1 MPMTSQFETANG
13 VLQVT
18 GSLDRGSD
26 ADFTGALEKY
36 CASTPP
42 DQRTVDMTHV
52 RWLAPTGAKVLI
64 QFAQETLEKS
74 GKMRVLASRHV
85 FQTLNLL
92 GAKTWMNIEVIHIAG
107 NRQSGVVPSMPEEPK
122 VESAPAPAAPKVE
135 ESLGMG
141 GAMGDLSLDPNLLES
156 SSSLA
161 PVYDFIP
168 PALPSSKPAEH
179 AVVLSAAS
187 VPVPAPRTV
196 PAPKTSGQ
204 TSSSMPAVRTPAAAH
219 APAAAAPVGAL
230 AYPLEDLAGAAHLL
244 RMLHTG
250 KRYIFHFGMGEGFS
264 AIVRDRVGG
273 PWITVEV
280 DGIKKWVNLELV
292 ATCEQL

>member
-13 VLQVT
+13 ILLVT

-26 ADFTGALEKY
+26 SEFNAALEKY
-36 CASTPP
+36 CGSTPA
-42 DQRTVDMTHV
+42 DQRIVDMTHV

-92 GAKTWMNIEVIHIAG
+92 GAKTWMNIEVVHVSG
-107 NRQSGVVPSMPEEPK
+107 NRQSGIVPTQTEEQKPEP
-122 VESAPAPAAPKVE
+122 VAVAAPEKKAE
-135 ESLGMG
+135 ESMGLG
-141 GAMGDLSLDPNLLES
+141 GAIGDLSLDPTLLEP
-156 SSSLA
+156 A
-161 PVYDFIP
+161 PGLSPSFDFIP
-168 PALPSSKPAEH
+168 PPLPAKPASDH
-179 AVVLSAAS
+179 
-187 VPVPAPRTV
+187 VPVAPRTV
-196 PAPKTSGQ
+196 PAPKSSGQ
-204 TSSSMPAVRTPAAAH
+204 TSSSMPAVR
-219 APAAAAPVGAL
+219 APAAAVVPTAPVTSGAL

-244 RMLHTG
+244 RMLHVG

-264 AIVRDRVGG
+264 AIVRERVGG

-280 DGIKKWVNLELV
+280 DGIRKWVNLELV

>member
-1 MPMTSQFETANG
+1 
-13 VLQVT
+13 
-18 GSLDRGSD
+18 
-26 ADFTGALEKY
+26 
-36 CASTPP
+36 
-42 DQRTVDMTHV
+42 MTHV

-107 NRQSGVVPSMPEEPK
+107 NRQSGVVPTMPEEPK
-122 VESAPAPAAPKVE
+122 AESAPAAAPKVE

-141 GAMGDLSLDPNLLES
+141 GSMGDLSLDPNLLES

-168 PALPSSKPAEH
+168 PALPASKSAEH
-179 AVVLSAAS
+179 AVVLSAAP

-204 TSSSMPAVRTPAAAH
+204 TSGSMPAVRTAAVVTHAH
-219 APAAAAPVGAL
+219 APAAAAPVAGAL

-244 RMLHTG
+244 RMLYTG

>member
-13 VLQVT
+13 VLLVT

-26 ADFTGALEKY
+26 TEFSGALEKY
-36 CASTPP
+36 CAATPP
-42 DQRTVDMTHV
+42 NQRTVDMTHV

-64 QFAQETLEKS
+64 QFAQETMDKS

-92 GAKTWMNIEVIHIAG
+92 GAKTWMNIEVIHLAG
-107 NRQSGVVPSMPEEPK
+107 NRQSGIVPTQAEEPK
-122 VESAPAPAAPKVE
+122 AEPVAVAAPVAPAAEPMG
-135 ESLGMG
+135 LG
-141 GAMGDLSLDPNLLES
+141 GAVGEMSLDPSLLES

-161 PVYDFIP
+161 PVFDFIP
-168 PALPSSKPAEH
+168 PSLPSKSAEA
-179 AVVLSAAS
+179 AVA
-187 VPVPAPRTV
+187 PVAVAAPRTV

-204 TSSSMPAVRTPAAAH
+204 TSSSMPAVRTPIAH
-219 APAAAAPVGAL
+219 AAPTSGAL

-264 AIVRDRVGG
+264 AVVRERVGG

>member
-13 VLQVT
+13 ILMVT

-26 ADFTGALEKY
+26 GDFNGALEKY

-92 GAKTWMNIEVIHIAG
+92 GAKTWMNIEVIHVSG
-107 NRQSGVVPSMPEEPK
+107 NRQSGIVPTHHEESK
-122 VESAPAPAAPKVE
+122 AEPAPAAAAPAKVE
-135 ESLGMG
+135 ESMGLG
-141 GAMGDLSLDPNLLES
+141 GAIGDLSLDPNLLEPS
-156 SSSLA
+156 PGLS
-161 PVYDFIP
+161 PVFDFIP
-168 PALPSSKPAEH
+168 PALPSAK
-179 AVVLSAAS
+179 SADHSA
-187 VPVPAPRTV
+187 PHVPAVAPKTV
-196 PAPKTSGQ
+196 PAPKSSGQ
-204 TSSSMPAVRTPAAAH
+204 TSSSMPAVR
-219 APAAAAPVGAL
+219 AAAPVAVPVAAATSGAL

-244 RMLHTG
+244 RMLHIG

-264 AIVRDRVGG
+264 AIVRERVGG

-280 DGIKKWVNLELV
+280 DGIRKWVNLELV